1 MSVRQTLAAL
11 DADIK
16 QGAALPIPAEL
27 FGRMADLHRRAN
39 RNRTR
44 DAFFSD
50 LLDAAAPTLMR
61 LDALGEQLDG
71 LAADLPRATAGSP
84 ERVRLRAVLFG
95 LLQGLRCCEVL
106 TPAQTD
112 GFAARM
118 RQGIAEGWL

>member
-1 MSVRQTLAAL
+1 MSARQTLAAL

-27 FGRMADLHRRAN
+27 FDRMADLHRRAN
-39 RNRTR
+39 RNRAR
-44 DAFFSD
+44 EAFFSD
-50 LLDAAAPTLMR
+50 LLDTAATTLMR
-61 LDALGEQLDG
+61 LNALGDQLDA
-71 LAADLPRATAGSP
+71 LAADLPRAPAGSP

-106 TPAQTD
+106 TPEQAEA
-112 GFAARM
+112 FAARM